1 MSLADQD
8 QAGLSTHTKGLLA
21 AGVVVLCWS
30 GFNIV
35 SRAGTTGALTP
46 YDIAALRFGVSGL
59 LALPF
64 FLRMVPLAQ
73 YPRYFVL
80 AMLAGVSYSLL
91 AYVGFSYAP
100 TAHAGVFINGGIP
113 FWTVIIIAVTAGFQL
128 SARSLVPLGF
138 SAAGLLLIAGRSLT
152 EVGVSNV
159 WIGDLLFLSAAL
171 VWAVFGVLARR
182 WQVPPRSAIVGIA
195 VFSLVAY
202 MPVYLLCLP
211 QNITMAPTNEILLQA
226 GYQGVVAA
234 LVAGAMYTYACQTIG
249 VYRASMTLAIV
260 PGASALGAWLL
271 LDEPLTAM
279 VVAGLVLVSL
289 GALLAAR
296 R

>member
-1 MSLADQD
+1 MSDNSQTFTT
-8 QAGLSTHTKGLLA
+8 LSTHTKGLLA

-113 FWTVIIIAVTAGFQL
+113 FWTVTIIAVTAGFQL

-195 VFSLVAY
+195 VFSLLAY

>member
-1 MSLADQD
+1 MSHADQD
-8 QAGLSTHTKGLLA
+8 GLSTHTKGLLA

-195 VFSLVAY
+195 VFSLLAY